1 MEVLDEGIIREGQ
14 AKKSGPLFT
23 WWVLSIWI
31 FFLLI
36 AAVFKIQRWPG
47 GTIFSLVFGGI
58 LCGYMGLRMI
68 RHPKYLALKI
78 VIAVLLLSGSVA
90 LLFSY
95 NFFINAVLA
104 FSGVLIVTGF
114 ISWLAS
120 RKEFKK

>member
-1 MEVLDEGIIREGQ
+1 MEILDEGIILEGQ

-36 AAVFKIQRWPG
+36 AAVFRIQHWPG
-47 GTIFSLVFGGI
+47 GAFLSVLFSGI

-68 RHPKYLALKI
+68 RHPKYSGLKI
-78 VIAVLLLSGSVA
+78 GLAVLLVAGSVA

-95 NFFINAVLA
+95 NFFINALLTFFGIMIV
-104 FSGVLIVTGF
+104 SGFVT
-114 ISWLAS
+114 WLGS